1 MPYAAIMVNVEDDE
15 ASSGRIKLAAHLSVR
30 LRCALIGVAARMP
43 RPASLSDGDVVGVE
57 AQYAIDA
64 VDNWL
69 EQQENS
75 FREIASPIQQK
86 IEWRSA
92 TDFPVDFVAT
102 QARAA
107 DLVIIAHRHVRDDPY
122 HSLNPGAALLKMGR
136 PVLTVPPGLESL
148 EAQRVVV
155 AWKDSRE
162 CRRALRDALPLLREA
177 KEVFV
182 IEASDEGSESQ
193 AQKAVD
199 DVCEYLVRHQVTI
212 AAKSVARIQ
221 TTAAA
226 ELIRAAQTM
235 QADLIVAGAYGHS
248 RLEEWIFGGVT
259 RELLQSAPICCLF
272 SH

>member
-43 RPASLSDGDVVGVE
+43 RPASLSDGDVVGRE
-57 AQYAIDA
+57 AQYPIDA

-107 DLVIIAHRHVRDDPY
+107 DLVIIAHRHVRDDSY
-122 HSLNPGAALLKMGR
+122 HSLNPGAVSGVRDDLAVSPPSFPKRLQDWSKHLVSLSVEPTVYGR
-136 PVLTVPPGLESL
+136 AVRHCHTRAAARAERQVESL
-148 EAQRVVV
+148 I
-155 AWKDSRE
+155 D
-162 CRRALRDALPLLREA
+162 P
-177 KEVFV
+177 
-182 IEASDEGSESQ
+182 
-193 AQKAVD
+193 
-199 DVCEYLVRHQVTI
+199 
-212 AAKSVARIQ
+212 
-221 TTAAA
+221 
-226 ELIRAAQTM
+226 
-235 QADLIVAGAYGHS
+235 
-248 RLEEWIFGGVT
+248 
-259 RELLQSAPICCLF
+259 APIAPAASASASTPSFWRPMLP
-272 SH
+272 